1 MKYNKG
7 FAPLVVLLIVLGVL
21 AVGGVAY
28 FAGKSSTPKNEVTD
42 NSNYFPTTEQNYT
55 PPTTNNNPPQQQT
68 PSPADNQQ
76 QQTPPPTP
84 TCNPSI
90 TVLSPNGGEVYTA
103 GQKITVK
110 WESCN
115 LSANTL
121 MQIDVRY
128 KSPGGMGGE
137 EHVLTKTAQNSGSAL
152 VTLPTDNA
160 SEWDSGNSVYYGNNF
175 YIAIWPAIGGPN
187 IPSDIS
193 DNKFTINA
201 PQISTANW
209 KTYTNTGCAYSFRY
223 PDTWS
228 QSGSESNAINLQG
241 TIMSRMIDFI
251 DTASIGIETHDGSN
265 NEIYKPK
272 DFMHVECYTMG
283 SAVYSDE
290 LSRYNNSSDIF
301 SQTKKTITV
310 DGQTAI
316 VGEMKN
322 TATVSGGEH
331 AGRTVIPSHDMYVFF
346 MHNDGTHSLYF
357 KFSTPLGNGDAA
369 EIAKFEQ
376 LLKTFKFN

>member
-7 FAPLVVLLIVLGVL
+7 FAPVVVLLIVLGVL

-28 FAGKSSTPKNEVTD
+28 FAGKSSTPKNTVSD
-42 NSNYFPTTEQNYT
+42 NYFPTTEQNYT
-55 PPTTNNNPPQQQT
+55 PPTTNNNPPAQT
-68 PSPADNQQ
+68 PPPANNPPQ

-103 GQKITVK
+103 SQKITVK
-110 WESCN
+110 WKSCN

-121 MQIDVRY
+121 LQIDVRY

-137 EHVLTKTAQNSGSAL
+137 EHVLTKTALNNGSAV
-152 VTLPTDNA
+152 VTLPTDDA
-160 SEWDSGNSVYYGNNF
+160 SEWDSGNPVYYGNNF
-175 YIAIWPAIGGPN
+175 YVAIWPAVGGPN

-209 KTYTNTGCAYSFRY
+209 KTYTNTGCGYTFQY
-223 PDTWS
+223 PDSWS
-228 QSGSESNAINLQG
+228 AGNESNAINLQG

-251 DTASIGIETHDGSN
+251 DTASQGIETHDGSN
-265 NEIYKPK
+265 NQIYAPK
-272 DFMHVECYTMG
+272 DSMHIECYTMG

-301 SQTKKTITV
+301 AQTKKTITV
-310 DGQTAI
+310 GGQTAI
-316 VGEMKN
+316 VGEMRN

-331 AGRTVIPSHDMYVFF
+331 AGHTVIPSHDMYVFF
-346 MHNDGTHSLYF
+346 MHKDQTHSLYF
-357 KFSTPLGNGDAA
+357 KFSTPLGNGDVA